1 MSMQS
6 NSKLSIKSYLDIY
19 QILKD
24 YKSNHEENRSFA
36 LKHKE
41 LENRPIKLLLLWA
54 KSHRGR
60 IEEDLISKKY
70 AEYSSGVN
78 SLFGIISLVF
88 GFLVG
93 FGLLSYSGKMPVNV
107 IYYLLIVV
115 AIPLISITLS
125 TIAIFTKSNTVS
137 NFITLLFPMHWLES
151 ILKHIP
157 FKKRVERL
165 ELPFSLKFSKLLFIN
180 RLQLYSL
187 IFSIGIFLALLIMVV
202 SKDIAFGWTTTLQI
216 ESSTFHSLL
225 SAIGIWWRDL
235 IPSAIPSVELI
246 DMSHFFRLGERLNS
260 SIIQN
265 ADKLGAWWK
274 YLAMATIFYSIIVRL
289 LFWIFTS
296 ILLKRELR
304 RELLILNGVREIL
317 HNFQTPFISTQSSH
331 SERELVLK
339 GEKKESIIKDKKE
352 RYSAVLGWN
361 FTLDEINL
369 VNDSKDIEA
378 ESIFQLGGGNSFEA
392 DMRIIDNLR
401 GTILLYIKSWE
412 PPTMDFLD
420 TLELLVE
427 NRAIKRVEIL
437 PLGLAKDF
445 YKNREE
451 DLDVWKQKVGT
462 IKSDKVWIIDY
473 ATK

>member
-1 MSMQS
+1 MQS

-24 YKSNHEENRSFA
+24 YKINHEENRSFA

-41 LENRPIKLLLLWA
+41 LETKPIELLLLWA
-54 KSHRGR
+54 KAQRHRIKG
-60 IEEDLISKKY
+60 DLISKKY
-70 AEYSSGVN
+70 AEYSSSIN
-78 SLFGIISLVF
+78 SLFGIISLIF

-115 AIPLISITLS
+115 AIPIVSITLS
-125 TIAIFTKSNTVS
+125 TIAIFTKSNTVA

-151 ILKHIP
+151 IFKHIP
-157 FKKRVERL
+157 FKKRIEGL
-165 ELPFSLKFSKLLFIN
+165 ELPFSSKFSKLLFIN

-216 ESSTFHSLL
+216 ESSTFHSIL

-235 IPSAIPSVELI
+235 VPSAIPSVELI
-246 DMSHFFRLGERLNS
+246 DMSHFFRLGERLDS

-274 YLAMATIFYSIIVRL
+274 YLAMATLFYSIILRL
-289 LFWIFTS
+289 LFWLFTS
-296 ILLKRELR
+296 FLLKRELT
-304 RELLILNGVREIL
+304 RELLALNGVKEIL
-317 HNFQTPFISTQSSH
+317 HNFQTPFISTQSSY
-331 SERELVLK
+331 SERELVLD
-339 GEKKESIIKDKKE
+339 GEKKEAILKDKKE
-352 RYSAVLGWN
+352 LYSAVLGWN
-361 FTLDEINL
+361 FTVDEINL
-369 VNDSKDIEA
+369 VNDNKDIKA
-378 ESIFQLGGGNSFEA
+378 ESIFQLGGGNSFEV
-392 DMRIIDNLR
+392 DKKIVDSLK
-401 GTILLYIKSWE
+401 GTILLYVKSWE

-427 NRAIKRVEIL
+427 NRAIKRIEIL
-437 PLGLAKDF
+437 PVGLAKDF
-445 YKNREE
+445 YRNREE
-451 DLDVWKQKVGT
+451 DLDVWKRKVGT